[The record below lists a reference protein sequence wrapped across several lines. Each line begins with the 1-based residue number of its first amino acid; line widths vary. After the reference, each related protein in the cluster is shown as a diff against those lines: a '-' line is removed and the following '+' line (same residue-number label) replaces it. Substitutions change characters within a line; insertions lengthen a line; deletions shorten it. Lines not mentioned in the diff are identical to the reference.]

1 MQWGMSLQSTSLAVH
16 PAGEGLDTRRGAVP
30 AVLPPPLVVDT
41 HGRRFHVE
49 WDPSAPVTPLGQLVF
64 FSQFLATSGLFH
76 DWVKSCPLAFTSNNA
91 PTLNDLLGTSTL
103 AILSGQHRYR
113 HVTALRADTVN
124 PAGFG
129 MRRVCSEDSVRRA
142 FAGADPVACAAW
154 QTGSLRQ
161 TWLPA
166 LRQPWVMDM
175 DATVKPL
182 YGHQEG
188 AELGYNPHKP
198 GRPSHAY
205 HSLFVRGLRLV
216 LDVAVHPGKQTAATH
231 GRENLWRV
239 WDSLP
244 AECRPWL
251 MCGDASYGHEGLLAE
266 CETHQQKYLFRL
278 RQSVGVKQLVQTLE
292 AQSGWEPTV
301 NGWEGAQ
308 GRLQLTGWT
317 ARRRVVVLRRKR
329 ERTTEKEATHELSW
343 PLLVACG
350 PAPEYEHQI
359 LVTNLSEEL
368 LSIADLYRQRADAE
382 NVYDELKNQWGW
394 GGFMTKD
401 LLRCQ
406 VAARNVALIYNWWSL
421 FVRCADPERP
431 REAVT
436 SRPLL
441 LCAVGRV
448 IESGRQFTLRLTSTH
463 AQAAQAQTLLT
474 NLSLFLS
481 GLQNTAEQL
490 SPSQCWERIWARILT
505 PLLTPRA
512 ALPAPS
518 G

>member
-1 MQWGMSLQSTSLAVH
+1 MVH
-16 PAGEGLDTRRGAVP
+16 PAGEVLEMRRKVAQ
-30 AVLPPPLVVDT
+30 AELASPLVVDT

-49 WDPSAPVTPLGQLVF
+49 WDVDAPVTPLGQLVF
-64 FSQFLATSGLFH
+64 FSQFLATAGLFH
-76 DWVKSCPLAFTSNNA
+76 DWVKTCPLVFASNNA
-91 PTLNDLLGTSTL
+91 PALNDLLGTITL
-103 AILSGQHRYR
+103 AILAGQHRYS

-129 MRRVCSEDSVRRA
+129 MSKVCSEDSVRRA
-142 FAGADPVACAAW
+142 FAGADPAACARW
-154 QTGSLRQ
+154 QTQSLRQ

-166 LRQPWVMDM
+166 LRQPWILDM

-188 AELGYNPHKP
+188 AEIGYNPHKP

-216 LDVAVHPGKQTAATH
+216 LDVEVRSGKQPAATH

-239 WDSLP
+239 WESLP
-244 AECRPWL
+244 VECRPWL
-251 MCGDASYGHEGLLAE
+251 MCGDSSYGHEGLLAE
-266 CETHQQKYLFRL
+266 CEARQQKYLFRL
-278 RQSVGVKQLVQTLE
+278 RQSNGVKQLVQTLE
-292 AQSGWEPTV
+292 AQSGWKPAV
-301 NGWEGAQ
+301 NRWEGAE
-308 GRLQLTGWT
+308 GRLQLTGWS
-317 ARRRVVVLRRKR
+317 AKRRVVVLRRKLKR
-329 ERTTEKEATHELSW
+329 KTETAAPHELSW
-343 PLLVACG
+343 PLLTECA
-350 PAPEYEHQI
+350 PAPEYEYQV

-368 LSIADLYRQRADAE
+368 LSLSDLYRQRADAE

-401 LLRCQ
+401 KLRCQ

-421 FVRCADPERP
+421 FVRCAEPERP

-448 IESGRQFTLRLTSTH
+448 VETGRQLTLRLTSTH
-463 AQAAQAQTLLT
+463 GQAAHAQSLLT
-474 NLSLFLS
+474 HLSLFLS
-481 GLQNTAEQL
+481 GLKNTAEQL
-490 SPSQCWERIWARILT
+490 SPAECWERIWARILT